1 MERKNKE
8 PRSFG
13 LNGNGDDSDK
23 SSGNES
29 PFSTRSSSSSSDT
42 SSDSSVEK
50 EPSSEAESLCIP
62 SGSYDIITKAHLQQF
77 VQKTDANASLDDQGC
92 DLMAK
97 IADAFVNDV
106 SMRMVKLAKHRKSR
120 VGLLDLEFVLK
131 REYNMEFPNEHN
143 AN

>member
-62 SGSYDIITKAHLQQF
+62 SGSYDQF

>member
-62 SGSYDIITKAHLQQF
+62 SGSYDF